1 MSTGDFARAADQLQR
16 GRLGAAD
23 GWCRRGLATAPTDP
37 AGLNLLGCIAA
48 LAGLHAAADDA
59 FTAALPLA
67 AARDNLEL
75 LAGEEP
81 MPARTGPGFVLIKSW
96 GYGFCAELAHVLGG
110 LLLAGITGRTPLVHW
125 GRRCLFSGGKDDGF
139 GHFFAPVSN
148 VTLADLKVLE
158 GASLFP
164 AGWSLE
170 TLECDRPVVRPGEGP
185 AALEFLARPETI
197 LVCDQFLGVADLAP
211 WIPSGHRLH
220 GLPLPAC
227 FKALVD
233 TYLHPLPEITAA
245 AAAFRARHL
254 AGGPVLAVHLRGSDK
269 VLEVP
274 DMDEANQRSLALF
287 EALPADW
294 RILLLTDDTRFAR
307 RLRERHGERLVMT
320 DCRRSADAT
329 GIHYHAGED
338 GPALGREVL
347 TDLLLALEADRF
359 LGNGRS
365 NVSALIAVLRT
376 SKGRDS
382 TLVLENQLLHHSCFL

>member
-1 MSTGDFARAADQLQR
+1 MSAGDFARAADQLQR

-23 GWCRRGLATAPTDP
+23 GWCRRGLTAAPNDP

-48 LAGLHAAADDA
+48 LAGLRAAAVDA

-67 AARDNLEL
+67 AARDNLDL
-75 LAGEEP
+75 LAAEP
-81 MPARTGPGFVLIKSW
+81 PLPAHAGPGFVLIKSW

-110 LLLAGITGRTPLVHW
+110 VLLAEITGRTPVVQW

-139 GHFFAPVSN
+139 GRFFAPVSD
-148 VTLADLKVLE
+148 VTLADLKAFK

-164 AGWSLE
+164 AGWSRDGLE
-170 TLECDRPVVRPGEGP
+170 QDRPVVRPGEGP

-197 LVCDQFLGVADLAP
+197 LVCDQYLGVADLAP
-211 WIPSGHRLH
+211 WFPSGHRLH
-220 GLPLPAC
+220 GLSLPAC
-227 FKALVD
+227 FKALTE
-233 TYLHPLPEITAA
+233 TYLHPLPEIAA
-245 AAAFRARHL
+245 AADAFRARHL

-287 EALPADW
+287 ETLPADW
-294 RILLLTDDTRFAR
+294 RILLLTDDAR
-307 RLRERHGERLVMT
+307 LAHRLRQRHGERLVMT

-338 GPALGREVL
+338 GAALGREVL
-347 TDLLLALEADRF
+347 IDLLLALEADRF

-365 NVSALIAVLRT
+365 NVSALIATLRAADN
-376 SKGRDS
+376 RDN

>member
-1 MSTGDFARAADQLQR
+1 MSAGDFARAADQLQR

-23 GWCRRGLATAPTDP
+23 GWCRRGLAAAPTAP

-48 LAGLHAAADDA
+48 LAGLRGAAVDA

-75 LAGEEP
+75 LAAEP
-81 MPARTGPGFVLIKSW
+81 PPPASSGPGFVLIKSW

-110 LLLAGITGRTPLVHW
+110 LLLAEITGRTPVVQW

-139 GHFFAPVSN
+139 GHFFAPVSD
-148 VTLADLKVLE
+148 VTLAELKVFG
-158 GASLFP
+158 GAGLFP

-170 TLECDRPVVRPGEGP
+170 TLERDRPVVRPGEGP

-211 WIPSGHRLH
+211 WIPPGHRLH
-220 GLPLPAC
+220 GLSLPAC
-227 FKALVD
+227 FQALAD
-233 TYLHPLPEITAA
+233 TYLRPLPEITATA
-245 AAAFRARHL
+245 DAFRARHL
-254 AGGPVLAVHLRGSDK
+254 EGGPVLAVHLRGSDK

-274 DMDEANQRSLALF
+274 DVGEANQRSLALF
-287 EALPADW
+287 EAMPAGW
-294 RILLLTDDTRFAR
+294 RILLLTDDAR
-307 RLRERHGERLVMT
+307 LAHRLRQRHGERLVMT

-329 GIHYHAGED
+329 GIHYHPGED

-347 TDLLLALEADRF
+347 TDVLLALAADRF

-365 NVSALIAVLRT
+365 NVSALIATLRT
-376 SKGRDS
+376 AKGRDS
-382 TLVLENQLLHHSCFL
+382 TLVLENQFLHHSCFL